1 MDKKWPL
8 DAENGFLSY
17 KKMVYE
23 QNLRQVRR
31 QETIDIKK
39 DGKIQKKT
47 VYSRIPLC
55 GKGSHVGWFC
65 PKKELR
71 QSDIAEDLGLGITLY
86 FKTIKQL
93 ILFFLV
99 CTELSLPSF
108 AFFWTGR

>member
-39 DGKIQKKT
+39 DGKI
-47 VYSRIPLC
+47 
-55 GKGSHVGWFC
+55 
-65 PKKELR
+65 
-71 QSDIAEDLGLGITLY
+71 
-86 FKTIKQL
+86 
-93 ILFFLV
+93 
-99 CTELSLPSF
+99 
-108 AFFWTGR
+108 